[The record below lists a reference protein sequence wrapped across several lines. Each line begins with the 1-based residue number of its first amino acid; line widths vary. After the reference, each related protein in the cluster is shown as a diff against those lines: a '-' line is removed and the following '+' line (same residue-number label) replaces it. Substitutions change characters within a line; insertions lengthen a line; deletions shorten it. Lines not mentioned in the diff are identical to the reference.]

1 MCSCRSRRILLNN
14 NNNNNNNNDD
24 DDDDDGLFKPLVVV
38 KLNYR
43 QWCLHYK
50 IK

>member
-1 MCSCRSRRILLNN
+1 MCSCRSRIILLNN
-14 NNNNNNNNDD
+14 NNNNNN